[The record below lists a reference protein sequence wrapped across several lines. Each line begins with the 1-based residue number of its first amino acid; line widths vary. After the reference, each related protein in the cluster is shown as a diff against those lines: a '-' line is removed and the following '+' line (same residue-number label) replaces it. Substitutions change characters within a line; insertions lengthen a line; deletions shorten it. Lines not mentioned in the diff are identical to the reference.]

1 MHTATACLFAAI
13 FAASVGATE
22 PPAAPPSDP
31 APEPAPSTAPAADT
45 LAAWKDRAA
54 RAQAWLKDQAAS
66 AEQAAAA
73 ALARARRELLGVEG
87 EVHAPT
93 LALAARPAD
102 RAEGDSAALAWI
114 NFDDLQHVEG
124 APLAPNV
131 VLLIHGLDE
140 PGSIWDELTPHL
152 LEHGAT
158 VVRFDYPNDQGI
170 ADSALQLLDA
180 LRGLRA
186 RGVDGVQI
194 VAHSMGGLVA
204 RDALTRGP
212 DAREGTARVTHL
224 VMVGTPN
231 QGSHLAALQPIA
243 DAREHAIRAARNNS
257 TDGAGLVGSAR
268 DGRGEAARDLAVG
281 SDFLKNLNAR
291 LLPEGVRITTI
302 GGTLTPA
309 AACEY
314 LRSDAQPQWARFLGE
329 ERAAALIA
337 QSCAA
342 VETLGDG
349 MVHVSSTRLDG
360 VSDHVDLAAD
370 HRSMLKR
377 WTVLVKLD
385 ELRGRTT
392 PPAAAIPII
401 LDRLGL
407 KPLPT
412 PDGPDAPKPAVEP
425 APAPKP

>member
-1 MHTATACLFAAI
+1 MHTACLFAAV
-13 FAASVGATE
+13 FAASVGSTQ
-22 PPAAPPSDP
+22 PPAEPSQGPAQEPVPSP
-31 APEPAPSTAPAADT
+31 APADT

-54 RAQAWLKDQAAS
+54 RAQVWLRDQAAS
-66 AEQAAAA
+66 AEQAAAE

-93 LALAARPAD
+93 LALAARPAEG
-102 RAEGDSAALAWI
+102 AQGDSAALTWI
-114 NFDDLQHVEG
+114 TLDDAPNGET

-180 LRGLRA
+180 LRELDS
-186 RGVDGVQI
+186 RGVDRVQI

-204 RDALTRGP
+204 RDALTRGAA
-212 DAREGTARVTHL
+212 ARANTPPVTHL

-231 QGSHLAALQPIA
+231 HGSHMAALQPIA
-243 DAREHAIRAARNNS
+243 DAREHAIRAVRNNS

-281 SDFLKNLNAR
+281 SDFLKDLNAR

-377 WTVLVKLD
+377 WTLLVKLD

-412 PDGPDAPKPAVEP
+412 PDGPDAPKPAIEP
-425 APAPKP
+425 EAAPKP

>member
-1 MHTATACLFAAI
+1 
-13 FAASVGATE
+13 
-22 PPAAPPSDP
+22 
-31 APEPAPSTAPAADT
+31 
-45 LAAWKDRAA
+45 
-54 RAQAWLKDQAAS
+54 
-66 AEQAAAA
+66 
-73 ALARARRELLGVEG
+73 
-87 EVHAPT
+87 
-93 LALAARPAD
+93 
-102 RAEGDSAALAWI
+102 
-114 NFDDLQHVEG
+114 
-124 APLAPNV
+124 
-131 VLLIHGLDE
+131 
-140 PGSIWDELTPHL
+140 
-152 LEHGAT
+152 
-158 VVRFDYPNDQGI
+158 
-170 ADSALQLLDA
+170 
-180 LRGLRA
+180 
-186 RGVDGVQI
+186 
-194 VAHSMGGLVA
+194 MGGLVA

-212 DAREGTARVTHL
+212 DARANTPPVTHL
-224 VMVGTPN
+224 IMVGTPN
-231 QGSHLAALQPIA
+231 SGSHLAALQPIA

-281 SDFLKNLNAR
+281 SDFLKNLNVR
-291 LLPEGVRITTI
+291 HLPEGVRITTI

-349 MVHVSSTRLDG
+349 MVHVSSTRLEG

-412 PDGPDAPKPAVEP
+412 PDGPDAPKPAIEP
-425 APAPKP
+425 AAAPQP